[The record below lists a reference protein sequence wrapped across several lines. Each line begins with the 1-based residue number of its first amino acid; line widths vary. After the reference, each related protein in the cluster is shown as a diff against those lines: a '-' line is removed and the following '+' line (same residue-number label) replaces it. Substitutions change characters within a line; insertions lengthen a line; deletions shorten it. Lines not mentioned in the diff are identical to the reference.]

1 MDGREVVVTLREM
14 AVDIN
19 LVLGYF
25 ANTISKPS
33 SCIHTSLQSS
43 LTPMVM
49 VEVMMM
55 MLFLFGFIIPLFLF
69 GAYADVFS
77 CMAFYMHACFLDAV

>member
-1 MDGREVVVTLREM
+1 
-14 AVDIN
+14 
-19 LVLGYF
+19 
-25 ANTISKPS
+25 
-33 SCIHTSLQSS
+33 
-43 LTPMVM
+43 MVM

-77 CMAFYMHACFLDAV
+77 CMAFYMHACFLDAVWLIMCNNRYVREINGAGKGVFVALLLYRTE

>member
-1 MDGREVVVTLREM
+1 MDGREVVVTRDESS
-14 AVDIN
+14 IFN

-55 MLFLFGFIIPLFLF
+55 MLLFGFILYFCLEHTLT
-69 GAYADVFS
+69 FS
-77 CMAFYMHACFLDAV
+77 HVWRFICTLAFSMHCA